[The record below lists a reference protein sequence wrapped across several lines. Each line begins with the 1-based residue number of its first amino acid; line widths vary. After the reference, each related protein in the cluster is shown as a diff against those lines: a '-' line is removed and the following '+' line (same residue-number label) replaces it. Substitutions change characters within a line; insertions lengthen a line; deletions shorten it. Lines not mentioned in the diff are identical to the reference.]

1 MSESSWVLKGVDAA
15 IREKAVAEAERLGVS
30 LGDFLT
36 DTVLR
41 SAIADQIGA
50 LAEAEP
56 APADSNESAI
66 FAPPPESPEGFAVR
80 HRLKTLERRLGSA
93 VGSLDGALHALDSSV
108 FDITSRVGDVEAL
121 AGDTAHA
128 LGQTQQEVNN
138 TITGVPIHLAVIE
151 DNMTALAHVQDERAT
166 GIDQRIDGVEGV
178 ARGAER
184 AVSVLADAHEA
195 LKHAVAD
202 DFSAFAHDTTSRLGA
217 GLAEVRAAADEATEQ
232 ADAAVAHLISELR
245 SVRAALDARLEE
257 SAEET
262 RAHMH
267 EAFGEAAERMAAMAE
282 RVVDNERFTTRVTD
296 QLRAQIVDV
305 EDGAQTALEETAESL
320 RRANNSLAADLSRT
334 RQESEAALE
343 STRATLAAEIVAAR
357 EDQLSQL
364 ARLKLVDV
372 AVGNTINEL
381 GDARETF
388 DARIRETTAAASERA
403 AQSEED
409 IQHLRQTLAVEV
421 ERVETCTLAAL
432 EKLAGDIAAGD
443 ANSERRIQQ
452 AEHSLR
458 AELDRA
464 REHAA
469 GDINLLREEHAGAL
483 ARLTL
488 LDNALTRVEANT
500 APLEQRLGQL
510 EAVFEAAETQQSLD
524 ALIQRFDALS
534 GDTGLA
540 DEVAALHARA
550 QQHETKSAEIDDRLQ
565 GVARMLN
572 RVAAQGVESAARTEE
587 SAHQIEVA
595 LADLRLERFAEP
607 SAPTE
612 AIEAIDQ
619 RVAAF
624 EQRQAAALDQLRA
637 EIAGFVTE
645 NGRRL
650 TAIEQARTEPKADDG
665 DLATAFEDLRARIEE
680 RIIGVEQRSVRTLE
694 QVVDTV
700 AMIEQRLMSAG
711 NDLPDQQ
718 AETA

>member
-1 MSESSWVLKGVDAA
+1 
-15 IREKAVAEAERLGVS
+15 
-30 LGDFLT
+30 
-36 DTVLR
+36 
-41 SAIADQIGA
+41 
-50 LAEAEP
+50 
-56 APADSNESAI
+56 
-66 FAPPPESPEGFAVR
+66 
-80 HRLKTLERRLGSA
+80 
-93 VGSLDGALHALDSSV
+93 
-108 FDITSRVGDVEAL
+108 
-121 AGDTAHA
+121 
-128 LGQTQQEVNN
+128 
-138 TITGVPIHLAVIE
+138 
-151 DNMTALAHVQDERAT
+151 
-166 GIDQRIDGVEGV
+166 
-178 ARGAER
+178 
-184 AVSVLADAHEA
+184 
-195 LKHAVAD
+195 
-202 DFSAFAHDTTSRLGA
+202 
-217 GLAEVRAAADEATEQ
+217 
-232 ADAAVAHLISELR
+232 
-245 SVRAALDARLEE
+245 
-257 SAEET
+257 
-262 RAHMH
+262 
-267 EAFGEAAERMAAMAE
+267 
-282 RVVDNERFTTRVTD
+282 
-296 QLRAQIVDV
+296 
-305 EDGAQTALEETAESL
+305 L